1 MAAGCDQGL
10 QTVSLHVPQSAP
22 CLCRRLF
29 ICPHDASIPNITSSR
44 VGQGLKSHLG
54 QLSFIGEKQSHR
66 RAEEQ
71 CLSLYSAPLVLI
83 SKSLE
88 FQQAEAGETVPV
100 SPALHLGI
108 QPPEGLFASHL
119 FPLILTAGCLSI
131 RHNLVSF

>member
-1 MAAGCDQGL
+1 MAARRDQGL

-22 CLCRRLF
+22 CLCRQLF

-71 CLSLYSAPLVLI
+71 CLSLYSAPPVLI
-83 SKSLE
+83 KSLE

-100 SPALHLGI
+100 SPALRLGI

-131 RHNLVSF
+131 RHNLGPL